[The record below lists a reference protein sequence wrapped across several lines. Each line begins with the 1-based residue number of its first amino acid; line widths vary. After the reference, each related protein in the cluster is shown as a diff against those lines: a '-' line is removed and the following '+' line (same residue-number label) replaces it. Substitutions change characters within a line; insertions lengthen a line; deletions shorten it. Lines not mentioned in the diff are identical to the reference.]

1 MPLPGGFCD
10 SPASLASSAAVALG
24 LKDVENL
31 TVVFF
36 GDQKH

>member
-1 MPLPGGFCD
+1 MPLPGVLCD
-10 SPASLASSAAVALG
+10 LSTLLASSAAVALG

-36 GDQKH
+36 GN